1 MKQLSAQ
8 VVELLAVSRGEMLP
22 AELARLVIPMLVN
35 GTKEK
40 NTVVRTCAESALVAV
55 LRLKDGEA
63 TQEVR
68 RSVASVCVC
77 GRLGELVD
85 RGIWLSYERDI

>member
-8 VVELLAVSRGEMLP
+8 VVELLAASRGEPLP

-55 LRLKDGEA
+55 LRLKDGDA
-63 TQEVR
+63 TQEVSTR
-68 RSVASVCVC
+68 AK
-77 GRLGELVD
+77 
-85 RGIWLSYERDI
+85 